1 MISWPRWFVILGEET
16 ETGVTT
22 MHLVFIDDSQQTNT
36 LTRDLGPLVGLGGVV
51 VRDEQIAA

>member
-1 MISWPRWFVILGEET
+1 
-16 ETGVTT
+16 